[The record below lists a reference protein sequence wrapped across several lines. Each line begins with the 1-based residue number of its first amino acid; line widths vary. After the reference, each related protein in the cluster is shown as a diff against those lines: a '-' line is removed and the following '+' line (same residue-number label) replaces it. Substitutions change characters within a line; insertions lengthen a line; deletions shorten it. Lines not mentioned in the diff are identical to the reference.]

1 MGVSPTFFC
10 FVKLAR
16 KNMSDALENV
26 VTTEIEPLGLELFEL
41 HSRGTRSR
49 PILDVRIE
57 RTDGEKVTV
66 EDCARASRA
75 IESKLDEGGI
85 VAERYVLEV
94 SSPGIERPLRN
105 ARDFRR
111 FVGRDAV
118 VTADPSES
126 SAEMGSKEVRITGV
140 DGDEGSEIVVLED
153 ASGDT
158 HRIPLAA
165 VRKARLAFNW
175 KR

>member
-26 VTTEIEPLGLELFEL
+26 VTKELEPLGLELFEL

-75 IESKLDEGGI
+75 IESKLDEGGV

-126 SAEMGSKEVRITGV
+126 SAEMGSKEVRIAAV
-140 DGDEGSEIVVLED
+140 EGDEGSEIVVLED
-153 ASGDT
+153 ASGAA

-165 VRKARLAFNW
+165 IKKARLAFNW

>member
-1 MGVSPTFFC
+1 MSEALQDIV
-10 FVKLAR
+10 VKEL
-16 KNMSDALENV
+16 
-26 VTTEIEPLGLELFEL
+26 EPLGLELFEL

-49 PILDVRIE
+49 PVLDVRVE
-57 RTDGEKVTV
+57 RTDGAKVTV

-75 IESKLDEGGI
+75 IEAKLDEGGI
-85 VAERYVLEV
+85 VSDRYVLEV

-105 ARDFRR
+105 ARDWSK

-118 VTADPSES
+118 VTADATGDEPEL
-126 SAEMGSKEVRITGV
+126 SAREVRIVGIEGNA
-140 DGDEGSEIVVLED
+140 GDEIVILED
-153 ASGDT
+153 AGGAT
-158 HRIPLAA
+158 HRLPLAA